1 MASTKEYRDF
11 ILEQLSEAPN
21 ITCRPMMG
29 EFLLYSDD
37 ILFGGIYDDRLL
49 VKIVPETAKYHMPE
63 ELPYDGAKPMY
74 LVEDLDN
81 KPLLTEIILATLA
94 GLKQK

>member
-29 EFLLYSDD
+29 EFLLYSN
-37 ILFGGIYDDRLL
+37 
-49 VKIVPETAKYHMPE
+49 
-63 ELPYDGAKPMY
+63 
-74 LVEDLDN
+74 LDCN
-81 KPLLTEIILATLA
+81 NRFSCRYNNHDE
-94 GLKQK
+94 Q